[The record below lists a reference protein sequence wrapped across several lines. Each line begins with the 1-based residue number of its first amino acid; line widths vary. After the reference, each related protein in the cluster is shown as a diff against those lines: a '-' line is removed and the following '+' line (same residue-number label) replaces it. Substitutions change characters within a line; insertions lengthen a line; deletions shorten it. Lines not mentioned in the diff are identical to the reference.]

1 MEDETLKDKFRSSV
15 VPDSLYW
22 SSSLDLRVQLAQS
35 QGADGGKA
43 DTTTIYGEIQQRVL
57 EGRRKQSRETGDAL
71 AWALEEALQHYNEA
85 TRAAEIALRELGTTI
100 RTSRE
105 HFSALKAQFE
115 RDTIKLRDGTPVYY
129 DTQGNTLVKQDDA
142 GNWLTLEDEDEIQQ
156 ALTAAAENG
165 GHMTTKQGK
174 LALDDY
180 EREIAYGTAFHA
192 DRRNLIAVIDD
203 AVDKEAMPL
212 DEAAQ
217 FKEDI
222 AEGMN
227 DARERILR
235 LGEEVGSSI
244 APVNLN
250 EREAFKV
257 TTKNALGMS
266 AASQKLSHTF
276 HNLFSPDDPDEPSQ
290 GSDRQSPTPAD
301 QFSP

>member
-1 MEDETLKDKFRSSV
+1 
-15 VPDSLYW
+15 
-22 SSSLDLRVQLAQS
+22 VQTHRIQEVAV
-35 QGADGGKA
+35 DPEPNERP
-43 DTTTIYGEIQQRVL
+43 GER
-57 EGRRKQSRETGDAL
+57 TGDFSLAVTKVVVIDMLGEEGSNRHGDQQITKFAGTL
-71 AWALEEALQHYNEA
+71 AWVLEEALQRYNEA

-100 RTSRE
+100 DAARE
-105 HFSALKAQFE
+105 HFGALKAQFE
-115 RDTIKLRDGTPVYY
+115 KNTIKLRDGTSVYY
-129 DTQGNTLVKQDDA
+129 DTQTSTLVKQDEA
-142 GNWLTLEDEDEIQQ
+142 GNWLTLENEDEIQQ

-165 GHMTTKQGK
+165 GLMTTKQGK
-174 LALDDY
+174 LALDNY

-222 AEGMN
+222 AESMN

-235 LGEEVGSSI
+235 LGEEVGSNM

-250 EREAFKV
+250 EKEAFKV